1 MSLLIFF
8 IVLSILV
15 IVHEL
20 GHFLVAKACGI
31 KVEEFG
37 LGIPPRIW
45 GIRIGETLYSLN
57 LLPFGGFVKVFG
69 EEEAQLKGRHLTDA
83 EKKRSFVHKPAWQ
96 QSAVLVAGVI
106 CNFLLGWAIMSYL
119 FTQGV
124 PVTTDKI
131 IVQETQP
138 GSPAA
143 LAGFQKEDVITQI
156 VIKDENAIQA
166 PKSTQSFID
175 VINKNKGKALIFVT
189 TRKDGQALSLEA
201 TPRANPPE
209 GQGALGLI
217 VSDQMIKKYSLAE
230 APFLGLKES
239 VFMTIAV
246 VRGIGKM
253 ATDVFSFSGKQV
265 DVVGPVGI
273 YFITSSAAQNGFSA
287 LLQLVGLLSLN
298 LAVVNILPIPA
309 LDGGRLAMVIYE
321 KVSRKKIKPE
331 LLYRMNAIGFSVL
344 IGLII
349 LITVRDFLQLDTLKE
364 LLSR

>member
-1 MSLLIFF
+1 MSILIFF

-15 IVHEL
+15 VVHEL
-20 GHFLVAKACGI
+20 GHYLVAKACGI

-37 LGIPPRIW
+37 LGIPPRIG
-45 GIRIGETLYSLN
+45 GIRIGETLYSIN

-69 EEEAQLKGRHLTDA
+69 EEEAQLKGRQLTDG

-96 QSAVLVAGVI
+96 QSAVLVAGVV
-106 CNFLLGWAIMSYL
+106 CNFILGWAIMSYL

-124 PVTTDKI
+124 PVTTDKV

-143 LAGFQKEDVITQI
+143 KAGFQKDDIISQIMLKDGSTIETPKTTQAFISI
-156 VIKDENAIQA
+156 V
-166 PKSTQSFID
+166 S
-175 VINKNKGKALIFVT
+175 KNKGKELVFVT
-189 TRKDGQALSLEA
+189 TRKDGQTFSIEA

-217 VSDQMIKKYSLAE
+217 VSDQIIKKYSPFE
-230 APFLGLKES
+230 APILGLKES
-239 VFMTIAV
+239 VTMTLAV
-246 VRGIGKM
+246 VQGIGKM
-253 ATDVFSFSGKQV
+253 VTDLLSFSGRQV

-273 YFITSSAAQNGFSA
+273 YYITSSAAQNGFTA

-309 LDGGRLAMVIYE
+309 LDGGRLAMVLYE
-321 KVSRKKIKPE
+321 KLARRKIKPA
-331 LLYRMNAIGFSVL
+331 LLYRMNTVGFGLL

-349 LITVRDFLQLDTLKE
+349 LITVRDFLQLDTLKS
-364 LLSR
+364 LLAK